1 MEWLDLIGD
10 VFAVAFTIMVLL
22 YAFGDNPLFR
32 LAIHIF
38 IGVAAGYAGGVAFHS
53 VIGPH
58 LFDPLFSLLDPAPQV
73 DVVYL
78 LIRIFLVLLLLA
90 KISPRTA
97 VLGNP
102 ATAFLVGIGA
112 AVAIGGAVQGTI
124 FPLIM
129 SSANF
134 FQPTL
139 FWAALGSGNLVD
151 ATEYI
156 LFGVLAL
163 VGTVSTLVYF
173 HFGARGLPNQTP
185 KRSPIIRGIAWVG
198 QLFISITF
206 GVLFA
211 SVYVSALTAL
221 VERMD
226 FLWKFLIGTIMPLL
240 G

>member
-1 MEWLDLIGD
+1 MDLIGE
-10 VFAVAFTIMVLL
+10 FIAVVFTIMVLL

-32 LAIHIF
+32 LAIHVF
-38 IGVAAGYAGGVAFHS
+38 IGVAAGYAGGVAYHS
-53 VIGPH
+53 VIVPH
-58 LFDPLFSLLDPAPQV
+58 LVDPLLSLLDPVPQV
-73 DVVYL
+73 DIFL

-97 VLGNP
+97 ILGNP

-124 FPLIM
+124 FPLVE
-129 SSANF
+129 SSTTF
-134 FQPTL
+134 FEQYPDLLWSL
-139 FWAALGSGNLVD
+139 FV
-151 ATEYI
+151 
-156 LFGVLAL
+156 GVFTFI
-163 VGTVSTLVYF
+163 GTITSLVYF

-185 KRSPIIRGIAWVG
+185 QRRPFIRIIAWIG

-221 VERMD
+221 VERMYFMWN
-226 FLWKFLIGTIMPLL
+226 FLYSEILPLL